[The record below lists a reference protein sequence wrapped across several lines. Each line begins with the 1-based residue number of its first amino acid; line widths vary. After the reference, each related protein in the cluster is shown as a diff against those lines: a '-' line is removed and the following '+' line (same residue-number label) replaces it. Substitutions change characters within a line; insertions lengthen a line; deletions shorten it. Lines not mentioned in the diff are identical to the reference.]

1 MPYKNIVPVN
11 ENANEERQK
20 RFMKE
25 RVKEYLNE
33 TTIKDFP
40 DLLDILETEFRE
52 RFLKKT
58 SYHLEKIYYE
68 YHARYSYY
76 GVLEKDSC
84 GQFGDYFV
92 ECIYEQVVKDYDYD
106 IILENDEY
114 LINVFNFI
122 DT

>member
-1 MPYKNIVPVN
+1 MPYKYIVPIN
-11 ENANEERQK
+11 ENANEEQQK

-52 RFLKKT
+52 RFLRKT

-68 YHARYSYY
+68 CHSRYSYY

-84 GQFGDYFV
+84 SQFGDYFV